1 MISFEANTGLSAG
14 IHYKT
19 SRPTSREEVIQLK
32 PLARVVVIP
41 GAVVAVFKEGARDTQ
56 HHVFTQRQEAFAV

>member
-32 PLARVVVIP
+32 PLARGVVIP
-41 GAVVAVFKEGARDTQ
+41 GVVAAFEEGARDTQ